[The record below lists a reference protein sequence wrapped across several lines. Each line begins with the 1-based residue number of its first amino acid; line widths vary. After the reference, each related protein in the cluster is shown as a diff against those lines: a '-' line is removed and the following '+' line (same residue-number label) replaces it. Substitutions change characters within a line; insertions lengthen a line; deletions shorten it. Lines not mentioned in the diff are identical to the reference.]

1 MHRAPRRRGPGL
13 PLTTIVLALLSVS
26 TVRAPSTPDPLAPG
40 WPPGFVRWRDSWA
53 RDGVELAAGRV
64 DPPPASTTLVDQTP
78 LPPAPLTPTPGGGV
92 PHSAGTALDL
102 PSVPAALIAAYRAA
116 VAGSPAGC
124 HLPVSL
130 LAAIGQVES
139 GSLAG
144 RSIDAHHRAVPGV
157 FGPVLSGGGYA
168 AIHDS
173 DGGALDGDP
182 RWDRAVGPMQF
193 IPGTWRAFGR
203 DGDGD
208 GVSDPQNV
216 YDAAA
221 SAAAYLCLGG
231 RDLRAAADLQSAVL
245 SYNHSTAYVDLVLSW
260 QLRMAG
266 GVAERP
272 GAGPSTDPAAPLPS
286 TPILPMVVAAA
297 AVPPQLVL
305 VVPVPVGT
313 APGPTVVPPPPA
325 PRPAPAPAPV
335 LRPAEPVPVTAPGA
349 ATGPVAAA
357 VDPPADPAMMPVM
370 TPIAVTLPPDPPT
383 VVTPT
388 PDPPAAVTPTLNPDP
403 PVVTAT
409 PTPEATVVVT
419 PTPDPTP
426 TAVVT
431 PTLTPTVVV
440 TPTPDPTVLVTPTPT
455 PNPTVVVTPTPDPTV
470 VVTATPDP
478 AAVVTSTPGLPAVV
492 AATSDPPAVVTPTS
506 TACPAGASPGV
517 PPSSQPVPP
526 EPAVEAVG
534 CVPAQPP
541 ATPSL
546 PVDPP
551 SPGGTVTPP
560 VVVATDPKPTG

>member
-1 MHRAPRRRGPGL
+1 MQRAPRRRGPGL
-13 PLTTIVLALLSVS
+13 PLATVVLALLSVS
-26 TVRAPSTPDPLAPG
+26 TVRAPSTPDPIAPG

-64 DPPPASTTLVDQTP
+64 DPPPASTTLVEQIP
-78 LPPAPLTPTPGGGV
+78 LPPSPRTPIPDGGV
-92 PHSAGTALDL
+92 PHSAGTARDL
-102 PSVPAALIAAYRAA
+102 PSVPAALLAAYRAA
-116 VAGSPAGC
+116 VAGAPAGC

-203 DGDGD
+203 DGDAD
-208 GVSDPQNV
+208 GARDPQNV

-221 SAAAYLCLGG
+221 SAATYLCLGG

-266 GVAERP
+266 GVAERL
-272 GAGPSTDPAAPLPS
+272 GTGRSTDPATPLPS
-286 TPILPMVVAAA
+286 RPILPMVVAAA
-297 AVPPQLVL
+297 AVPPPLVL
-305 VVPVPVGT
+305 VVPVPVRP

-325 PRPAPAPAPV
+325 PRSAPAPV
-335 LRPAEPVPVTAPGA
+335 PALRPAAPEPVTAPGA
-349 ATGPVAAA
+349 ATGPVAAE

-370 TPIAVTLPPDPPT
+370 TPIAVTLPPDPSA

-388 PDPPAAVTPTLNPDP
+388 PDPPAVVNPTPNPDP
-403 PVVTAT
+403 PVVTGT

-419 PTPDPTP
+419 PTSDPTP

-431 PTLTPTVVV
+431 PTPTPTLTPTGVV
-440 TPTPDPTVLVTPTPT
+440 TQTPAPTTVVTPTPT
-455 PNPTVVVTPTPDPTV
+455 PTTVVTPT
-470 VVTATPDP
+470 
-478 AAVVTSTPGLPAVV
+478 
-492 AATSDPPAVVTPTS
+492 
-506 TACPAGASPGV
+506 
-517 PPSSQPVPP
+517 
-526 EPAVEAVG
+526 
-534 CVPAQPP
+534 
-541 ATPSL
+541 
-546 PVDPP
+546 
-551 SPGGTVTPP
+551 
-560 VVVATDPKPTG
+560 